1 MTPGR
6 KSTRRAQWIGS
17 ITAIALL
24 MLILYYLK
32 ETYVLNLLDDR
43 FPLLI
48 RRFTSREIHLL
59 PNPAQLEL
67 QHLFSIRIIS
77 VFAFQLFF
85 FALHAWLFWTVFHSR
100 RVLHLHISIS
110 MVLTTVMILFFSANT
125 LMPGSDSLYLISR
138 LIKDFF
144 QSPVYL
150 FVMLII
156 FKTWIDRTSRSV
168 G

>member
-6 KSTRRAQWIGS
+6 KRTRRAQWIGS
-17 ITAIALL
+17 IAAIAFV
-24 MLILYYLK
+24 MLVLYYIK

-59 PNPAQLEL
+59 PNPAELEL
-67 QHLFSIRIIS
+67 RHLFSTRIIS
-77 VFAFQLFF
+77 VFVFQLIF

-100 RVLHLHISIS
+100 RVLHLHISIG
-110 MVLTTVMILFFSANT
+110 MLLTTAMILFFAANT
-125 LMPGSDSLYLISR
+125 LMSGSESLYLISR